1 MLSSACESLSFNF
14 YINSFQNECIYLYL
28 ISISSWLKLFLLVP
42 KTFTT
47 FSDPYYD
54 FQRLPS
60 LCTAVFVVVNRYNRY
75 TLYGHTISK
84 TTKRQPRPSIA
95 VVLVPSSEAVL
106 VGTGYGTRVRVL
118 LVINDRMRGIPE
130 SLLQRPEPR
139 WARLTPSLCAAPSAA
154 FLTSSAASFFS
165 AHLVFIYVL
174 CLVRPSPPI
183 GLLSTALVAAL
194 RKDCCAFVRTN
205 VLNYEN
211 NY

>member
-1 MLSSACESLSFNF
+1 MSFIALRRAFRTCPFIFMRTTRHN
-14 YINSFQNECIYLYL
+14 
-28 ISISSWLKLFLLVP
+28 VP
-42 KTFTT
+42 KFVLLKRT
-47 FSDPYYD
+47 
-54 FQRLPS
+54 
-60 LCTAVFVVVNRYNRY
+60 VVVTRY
-75 TLYGHTISK
+75 TFYGHTISRA
-84 TTKRQPRPSIA
+84 TKRQPRPSTV